1 MVIATILIIRNL
13 LIYQYNQKLL
23 RLTKI
28 LRKFEMG
35 LSEQNIYELRM
46 LFEEALNR
54 TPQKVE
60 KQKKMRMRR
69 KIRDEI
75 FSLLTWERPSPSAI
89 IRRWED
95 RLFDVFQIMPFGFK
109 DDLLKFLIDK
119 TTKT

>member
-1 MVIATILIIRNL
+1 
-13 LIYQYNQKLL
+13 
-23 RLTKI
+23 
-28 LRKFEMG
+28 MG

-46 LFEEALNR
+46 WFEEALNR

-89 IRRWED
+89 IKRWED

>member
-1 MVIATILIIRNL
+1 
-13 LIYQYNQKLL
+13 
-23 RLTKI
+23 
-28 LRKFEMG
+28 MG
-35 LSEQNIYELRM
+35 LNEQNIYELRM
-46 LFEEALNR
+46 WFEEALNR

-119 TTKT
+119 TTIK

>member
-1 MVIATILIIRNL
+1 
-13 LIYQYNQKLL
+13 
-23 RLTKI
+23 
-28 LRKFEMG
+28 MG

-46 LFEEALNR
+46 WFEEALNR

-89 IRRWED
+89 VRRWED

>member
-1 MVIATILIIRNL
+1 
-13 LIYQYNQKLL
+13 
-23 RLTKI
+23 
-28 LRKFEMG
+28 MG
-35 LSEQNIYELRM
+35 LNEQNIYELRM
-46 LFEEALNR
+46 WFEEALNR

-109 DDLLKFLIDK
+109 DDLFKFLIDK

>member
-1 MVIATILIIRNL
+1 
-13 LIYQYNQKLL
+13 
-23 RLTKI
+23 
-28 LRKFEMG
+28 
-35 LSEQNIYELRM
+35 
-46 LFEEALNR
+46 
-54 TPQKVE
+54 
-60 KQKKMRMRR
+60 MRMRR

-95 RLFDVFQIMPFGFK
+95 RPFDVFQIMPFGFK

>member
-1 MVIATILIIRNL
+1 
-13 LIYQYNQKLL
+13 
-23 RLTKI
+23 
-28 LRKFEMG
+28 MG
-35 LSEQNIYELRM
+35 LNEQNIYELRM
-46 LFEEALNR
+46 WFEEALNR

-89 IRRWED
+89 IKRWED

>member
-1 MVIATILIIRNL
+1 
-13 LIYQYNQKLL
+13 
-23 RLTKI
+23 
-28 LRKFEMG
+28 MG
-35 LSEQNIYELRM
+35 LNEQNIYELRM
-46 LFEEALNR
+46 WFEEALNR
-54 TPQKVE
+54 TPQKIE